1 MRTGLIIAT
10 AAAGL
15 LCATTANAAIV
26 VLFDD
31 FDDGFAN
38 FANTVTAAG
47 GTQTNFTLVPGGT
60 AGNADFTITRP
71 SGGIVGVSSAY
82 SLFGASP
89 SRTTTGGVVDISPSG
104 PNTNP
109 RGNPLLYRN
118 SGITFNFTNPINS
131 LGFEVG
137 DWATCCQ
144 PSNLW
149 IQFGSNAPIQLG
161 SSTTFGDQFLTN
173 RGAGVFVAAFDDSDT
188 FSTVSFW
195 GDGVGEFLVAGG
207 TIRYAALDRGSL
219 PPTGAVPEPAT
230 WAMMLLGF
238 FGIGLSLRSRKSRVT
253 GLRVRYT

>member
-1 MRTGLIIAT
+1 MKTGLTLAAI
-10 AAAGL
+10 AAASL
-15 LCATTANAAIV
+15 ISTSANAAIV

-38 FANTVTAAG
+38 FANTVTTAG
-47 GTQTNFTLVPGGT
+47 GTQTNFVLTPGGT
-60 AGNADFTITRP
+60 PGNADFTISRP
-71 SGGIVGVSSAY
+71 SGAVVSIGSAY
-82 SLFGASP
+82 TLFNSSP
-89 SRTTTGGVVDISPSG
+89 SRTTTGGVININPAG
-104 PNTNP
+104 PDTDP
-109 RGNPLLYRN
+109 RSNPLDYRN
-118 SGITFNFTNPINS
+118 SGITFNFTSPINS

-161 SSTTFGDQFLTN
+161 ASTAFGDQFLTN
-173 RGAGVFVAAFDDSDT
+173 NGAGVFVAAFDDSDT

-207 TIRYAALDRGSL
+207 TVRYAAVPRGSL
-219 PPTGAVPEPAT
+219 PPTGAVPEPST

-238 FGIGLSLRSRKSRVT
+238 FGIGATLRRRPGMGVP
-253 GLRVRYT
+253 RVRYAL